1 MEQMPPIT
9 VVPSTPI
16 IVQVVPKVAMLRDR
30 MDKIVEHL
38 KWVKKLVCVCIIVV
52 VYAILMM

>member
-38 KWVKKLVCVCIIVV
+38 KWVKKLVCVC
-52 VYAILMM
+52 A